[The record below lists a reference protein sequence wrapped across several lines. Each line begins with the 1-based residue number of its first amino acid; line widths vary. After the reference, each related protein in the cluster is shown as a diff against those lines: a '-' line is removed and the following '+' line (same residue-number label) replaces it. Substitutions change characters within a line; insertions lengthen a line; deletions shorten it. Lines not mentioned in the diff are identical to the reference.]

1 MDGRRADP
9 GQRSGR
15 RGGAPVSAMAAD
27 PGEIEAQALGVA
39 AVHAEDEDAAQ
50 LSTERTAVAAARP
63 DAAHAELHA
72 EVATR
77 RTFAIIS
84 HPDAGKTTL
93 TEKFLLFS
101 GAIEEAGAVK
111 ARRQARATT
120 SDWMEL
126 ERARGISIS
135 STVLRFAHGGWIFN
149 LLDTPGHADFSEDT
163 YRTLWAADAAIV
175 VIDRAKG
182 IEPQTRKLYRVC
194 KARGVPVITFIN
206 KCDRPGRAALALLDE
221 IETEFGIQPVPMSWP
236 VGDGIVYAGLVDLVE
251 RVAVDVERTAHGAFA
266 GVEHVTPLD
275 QGPPAGCPAPEWQEL
290 IDELELIDH
299 AGTPLDRAE
308 VLAGRQT
315 PVYFGSALANLGIR
329 RLLDGFATIAPAPR
343 PLPSLPEGSSRPT
356 EDAFSGFVFKIQAN
370 TDPRHRDRI
379 AFLRIASGRFRRG
392 MPVVNARTGRPLTLR
407 FANELFGRER
417 VTIDDAVAGDIVG
430 IVNASGV
437 LVGDTLYESDPVRF
451 PPIPTFS
458 PERFMIVRPADTNKY
473 KRFRSALVQLDEEG
487 VVHVLR
493 RPGIGDQEPILAAVG
508 DLQFD
513 VARYRF
519 EHEFGC
525 PVEVR
530 PGSWV
535 AARLV
540 EGPKEKV
547 AGYGVSIVEDSR
559 GRTVALFS
567 SLVPLRR
574 VEKDSPG
581 LLVAVGVDA
590 SEADAYTR

>member
-1 MDGRRADP
+1 M
-9 GQRSGR
+9 
-15 RGGAPVSAMAAD
+15 SAMPGSAA
-27 PGEIEAQALGVA
+27 GA
-39 AVHAEDEDAAQ
+39 AE
-50 LSTERTAVAAARP
+50 AAASP
-63 DAAHAELHA
+63 ADTELHA

-111 ARRQARATT
+111 ARRKARATT

-126 ERARGISIS
+126 ERQRGISIS
-135 STVLRFAHGGWIFN
+135 STVLRFAHGGWTFN

-194 KARGVPVITFIN
+194 RTRGVPVITFVN
-206 KCDRPGRAALALLDE
+206 KCDRPGRGPLALLDE
-221 IETEFGIQPVPMSWP
+221 IESEFGIAPVPMNWP
-236 VGDGIVYAGLVDLVE
+236 LGDGIVYAGLVD
-251 RVAVDVERTAHGAFA
+251 RAQGGAVDVSRTAHGAYA
-266 GVEHVTPLD
+266 GEERITPIAD
-275 QGPPAGCPAPEWQEL
+275 GPPSGCPAPEWQETL
-290 IDELELIDH
+290 DELELLEH
-299 AGTPLDRAE
+299 AAPILDRTE

-329 RLLDGFATIAPAPR
+329 RLLDGFATIAPSPR
-343 PLPSLPEGSSRPT
+343 PLPSLPEGTHRDP
-356 EDAFSGFVFKIQAN
+356 EAPFAGFVFKIQAN

-392 MPVVNARTGRPLTLR
+392 MPVINARTGRQLALK

-417 VTIDDAVAGDIVG
+417 ITIDDAVAGDILG

-437 LVGDTLYESDPVRF
+437 VVGDTLYESEPVRF

-458 PERFMIVRPADTNKY
+458 PERFMIVRPTDMGRY

-487 VVHVLR
+487 VVHVFR

-519 EHEFGC
+519 ETEFGV

-547 AGYGVSIVEDSR
+547 AGYGVSLVEDSH

-567 SLVPLRR
+567 SQVPLRKL
-574 VEKDSPG
+574 EKDSPE
-581 LLVAVGVDA
+581 LISPLGVDA
-590 SEADAYTR
+590 SADREAWRG

>member
-1 MDGRRADP
+1 M
-9 GQRSGR
+9 
-15 RGGAPVSAMAAD
+15 SAMPAA
-27 PGEIEAQALGVA
+27 GG
-39 AVHAEDEDAAQ
+39 
-50 LSTERTAVAAARP
+50 TATPATPATSV
-63 DAAHAELHA
+63 DAELHA
-72 EVATR
+72 EIATR

-111 ARRQARATT
+111 ARRQARSTT
-120 SDWMEL
+120 SDWMAL
-126 ERARGISIS
+126 ERQRGISIS
-135 STVLRFAHGGWIFN
+135 STVLRFAHAGWTFN

-182 IEPQTRKLYRVC
+182 IETQTRKLYRVC
-194 KARGVPVITFIN
+194 RTRGVPVITFVN
-206 KCDRPGRAALALLDE
+206 KCDRPGRGPLELLDE
-221 IETEFGIQPVPMSWP
+221 IETEFGIQPVPMNWP
-236 VGDGIVYAGLVDLVE
+236 VGDGIVYAGLVDRAE
-251 RVAVDVERTAHGAFA
+251 GVAVDVSRTAHGAYA
-266 GVEHVTPLD
+266 GEERVTPIAD
-275 QGPPAGCPAPEWQEL
+275 GPPSGCPQPEWQEAL
-290 IDELELIDH
+290 DELELLEH
-299 AGTPLDRAE
+299 AAPVLDQAE

-329 RLLDGFATIAPAPR
+329 RLLDGFATIAPSPR
-343 PLPSLPEGSSRPT
+343 PLPSLPEGEHRDP
-356 EDAFSGFVFKIQAN
+356 EAPFSGFVFKIQAN

-392 MPVVNARTGRPLTLR
+392 MPVVNARTGRTLALK

-417 VTIDDAVAGDIVG
+417 VTIDDAVAGDILG
-430 IVNASGV
+430 IVNANGV
-437 LVGDTLYESDPVRF
+437 LVGDTLYESMPVRF
-451 PPIPTFS
+451 PAIPTFS
-458 PERFMIVRPADTNKY
+458 PERFMIVRPADMGRY

-487 VVHVLR
+487 VVHVFR

-519 EHEFGC
+519 EQEFDV

-535 AARLV
+535 AARFV

-547 AGYGVSIVEDSR
+547 AGYGVSLVEDSH
-559 GRTVALFS
+559 GRTVALFAS
-567 SLVPLRR
+567 FVPLRKL
-574 VEKDSPG
+574 EKDSPE
-581 LLVAVGVDA
+581 LISPMGVDA
-590 SEADAYTR
+590 SADREGWRG